1 MENPKCRFDYWAARE
16 KRWHAK
22 KKTKRIFTGLYL
34 LSSIHVLIHHTALF
48 YTCGYSRTYY
58 FICSILDQR
67 RDVSIG

>member
-22 KKTKRIFTGLYL
+22 KKTKLTGLYL
-34 LSSIHVLIHHTALF
+34 LSSIHVLIHHIALF
-48 YTCGYSRTYY
+48 YTCGYPRTCY
-58 FICSILDQR
+58 FVCSILDQR